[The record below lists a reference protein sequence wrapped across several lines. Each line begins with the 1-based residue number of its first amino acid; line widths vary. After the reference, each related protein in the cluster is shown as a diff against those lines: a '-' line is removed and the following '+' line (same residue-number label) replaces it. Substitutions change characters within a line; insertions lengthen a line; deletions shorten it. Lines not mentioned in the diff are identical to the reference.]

1 MRSKEEKAS
10 FIRSLADAVEIMEER
25 GTIAPVTL
33 LEDFSVRNSLLILW
47 QKPTATKCAGF
58 HDWKSAGRSVKK
70 GSAGAAILVP
80 TGSYTNEAGEDKVRF
95 SWRYVFDIA
104 DTEELGENAPR
115 LAREVAA

>member
-1 MRSKEEKAS
+1 MRSKEEKLA
-10 FIRSLADAVEIMEER
+10 FIRSLSDAVEVMEER
-25 GTIAPVTL
+25 GTIVPTTL
-33 LEDFSVRNSLLILW
+33 LEDFSIRNGLLILW

-70 GSAGAAILVP
+70 GSTGAAILVP
-80 TGSYTNEAGEDKVRF
+80 VGKYMNEEGEEKLRF

-115 LAREVAA
+115 LAREIA

>member
-10 FIRSLADAVEIMEER
+10 FIRSLSDAVEIMVER

-47 QKPTATKCAGF
+47 QKPAATKCAGF

-80 TGSYTNEAGEDKVRF
+80 VGSYINEAGEDKMRF
-95 SWRYVFDIA
+95 SWRYVFDIS

-115 LAREVAA
+115 LAREIA